1 MLIANLK
8 HSDDLLSL
16 AVFGEMLILLAL
28 IAAIIFAIS
37 EAFYVFAKEHF

>member
-16 AVFGEMLILLAL
+16 AIFGEMLIFLAL
-28 IAAIIFAIS
+28 IATIIFAIS
-37 EAFYVFAKEHF
+37 EVFYVFAKEHF

>member
-16 AVFGEMLILLAL
+16 AVFGEMLIFLAL
-28 IAAIIFAIS
+28 IAVIIFAIS

>member
-8 HSDDLLSL
+8 HSNDLLTL
-16 AVFGEMLILLAL
+16 AVFGEMLIFLAL
-28 IAAIIFAIS
+28 IAVIIFAIS

>member
-8 HSDDLLSL
+8 HSDELLTL
-16 AVFGEMLILLAL
+16 AVFGEMLIFLA
-28 IAAIIFAIS
+28 IIVTIIFAIS

>member
-16 AVFGEMLILLAL
+16 AVFGEMLIFLAL
-28 IAAIIFAIS
+28 IVVIIFAIS